1 MGSACKSIFFL
12 FDDYLL
18 VESAFVFVVGIIK
31 DDILSVLIFS
41 KCLYELATLKS
52 VLDIC
57 FIDYFNISLLGCM
70 PWNC

>member
-31 DDILSVLIFS
+31 DDILSV
-41 KCLYELATLKS
+41 
-52 VLDIC
+52 
-57 FIDYFNISLLGCM
+57 FNL
-70 PWNC
+70 